1 MWLKKENAVLYS
13 NMCIQ
18 FNFSFSVIL
27 VTLFVQSAEFLTK
40 SRYRNLFTIFKILNG
55 YER

>member
-27 VTLFVQSAEFLTK
+27 VTLFVQSRILDK
-40 SRYRNLFTIFKILNG
+40 KYRNLFTIFKILNG